1 MPCRDEAAGAIRRL
15 VFCGCARPALVD
27 CGHDAHR
34 AVVLL
39 AACTAP
45 AFAGRFSVAPIRV
58 DFTPGVRIGA
68 VTVTSED
75 DHPLVFRNSPSV
87 WTQNAE
93 GGDVYTPTSDLVVTP
108 PLLRVE
114 PSEPQASCAS
124 ARLREPGDVER
135 SYRVFLEEQAPA
147 NAEGAGA
154 SIAVVIKFGV
164 PVFVAPRTEHVA
176 GSAEVVAHA
185 PRKLTLQVSNT
196 GNVHFNVETIA
207 ANGVALKD
215 VSSWYLLAGT
225 TRRYELAIPPEAC
238 VGSALE
244 LRIQTTRTVLA
255 ASTAAS
261 DVCQP

>member
-1 MPCRDEAAGAIRRL
+1 MMRI
-15 VFCGCARPALVD
+15 ALL
-27 CGHDAHR
+27 C
-34 AVVLL
+34 LL
-39 AACTAP
+39 AACSLP

-87 WTQNAE
+87 WTQNPE

-114 PSEPQASCAS
+114 AAEP
-124 ARLREPGDVER
+124 RIVRIGTLREPGDVER

-147 NAEGAGA
+147 NPEGAGA

-164 PVFVAPRTEHVA
+164 PVFVAPSVDHVA
-176 GSAEVVAHA
+176 GSAEVVAHM
-185 PRKLTLQVSNT
+185 PHKLTLQVKNT

-238 VGSALE
+238 AGPALE

-255 ASTAAS
+255 ASVAAS